1 MTNVSTKTKK
11 MIEELDQKIKNMT
24 KQELIEEIQW
34 IASIIADQPCQA
46 CYLAD
51 LAEALGKK
59 VLVDGE

>member
-1 MTNVSTKTKK
+1 MANMSANTKK

-34 IASIIADQPCQA
+34 IASIIDDQPCHA

-59 VLVDGE
+59 VWVDEE